1 MIKLK
6 HIPLIEYHLVNH
18 CNLNCKGCAHFAP
31 LAKPWFADINEFEKD
46 LNQLSSKVIIDKLTL
61 FGGEPLLNE
70 DIDKFLIVARK
81 ILPNADIS
89 VLTNGVLLLK
99 KLSGLVKTMK
109 DNHIYMDI
117 TCYPINV
124 DYELELKMLKTL
136 KIPYRIYND
145 LERIKTLRH
154 HCLSHKKETN
164 DWDCLMINSNS
175 VQLRNGKLYICP
187 LQAYID
193 IFNNYFNENFKLNN
207 DCYLDIYNCTDKQIV
222 SMYHTKNSFCE
233 YCREP
238 IEGNKY
244 STSKKEK
251 TEWM

>member
-1 MIKLK
+1 VIELK

-31 LAKPWFADINEFEKD
+31 LAKHWFADIYEFEKD
-46 LNQLSSKVIIDKLTL
+46 LKQLSSLVEIDRLTL
-61 FGGEPLLNE
+61 FGGEPLLN
-70 DIDKFLIVARK
+70 DNINDFLIIARK
-81 ILPNADIS
+81 VLPNTDIS
-89 VLTNGVLLLK
+89 VLTNGVVLLK
-99 KLSGLVKTMK
+99 KISSMAKVLK
-109 DNHIYMDI
+109 DNNIYIDI

-124 DYELELKMLKTL
+124 DYEIELKMLKAL

-145 LERIKTLRH
+145 LERVKTLRH
-154 HCLSHKKETN
+154 HILSHIKKENT
-164 DWDCLMINSNS
+164 WDCLMINSNS

-193 IFNNYFNENFKLNN
+193 IFNDYFHENFKVDKNN
-207 DCYLDIYNCTDKQIV
+207 ILDIYNCTDDDIV
-222 SMYHTKNSFCE
+222 NMYHRKNSFCE

-244 STSKKEK
+244 STSKREK
-251 TEWM
+251 LEWM